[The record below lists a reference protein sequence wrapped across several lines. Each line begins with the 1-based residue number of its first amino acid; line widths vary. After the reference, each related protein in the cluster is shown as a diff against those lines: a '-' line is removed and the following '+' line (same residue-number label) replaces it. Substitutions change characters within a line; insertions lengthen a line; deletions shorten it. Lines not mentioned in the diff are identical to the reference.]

1 MSPGR
6 AIKPRT
12 VLHSERSSECI
23 YAQCQTVFFFFCF
36 SFFLRP
42 PHFFCLRKK
51 WQRCHHH
58 PHGHWAWQRAAESQW
73 SSTKEQLMR
82 NCRCIIAE
90 HATGAAAGHK
100 EAINAAQMR
109 LACIKMLNPSTC
121 QLPKSAKNCS
131 SKSKSKAKLLTI
143 WTRAGKHNCNYIRND
158 SSSSREREEAAVHTY
173 IVDASTQC
181 QQFKP

>member
-23 YAQCQTVFFFFCF
+23 YAQCQTVFCF
-36 SFFLRP
+36 SFFLCP
-42 PHFFCLRKK
+42 PHFFCKTAQKVATPSWTL
-51 WQRCHHH
+51 
-58 PHGHWAWQRAAESQW
+58 GLAEKAQSQW

-131 SKSKSKAKLLTI
+131 SKSKSNAKLLTI

-158 SSSSREREEAAVHTY
+158 SSSRE
-173 IVDASTQC
+173 SS
-181 QQFKP
+181 

>member
-12 VLHSERSSECI
+12 ALHSERSSECI
-23 YAQCQTVFFFFCF
+23 YAQCQTFFFLF
-36 SFFLRP
+36 SIASLIFSVK
-42 PHFFCLRKK
+42 LRKK
-51 WQRCHHH
+51 WQRHHH
-58 PHGHWAWQRAAESQW
+58 PHGHWAWQRAAQSQW

-131 SKSKSKAKLLTI
+131 SKSKSNAKFLTI

-158 SSSSREREEAAVHTY
+158 SSRERGRSAVHTY
-173 IVDASTQC
+173 IHSRCFYTMPTV
-181 QQFKP
+181 